1 MYLDSAGPLYDPR
14 GWGRHGN
21 LRSNDYSSWGYI
33 VLYLVSATPSHN
45 IKGCL
50 YKDGGGEQSL
60 CFLYLA
66 PLFSIQINNA
76 FKFLS
81 TIHNSASVF

>member
-50 YKDGGGEQSL
+50 YKDGGGS
-60 CFLYLA
+60 
-66 PLFSIQINNA
+66 
-76 FKFLS
+76 K
-81 TIHNSASVF
+81 VFVFYT